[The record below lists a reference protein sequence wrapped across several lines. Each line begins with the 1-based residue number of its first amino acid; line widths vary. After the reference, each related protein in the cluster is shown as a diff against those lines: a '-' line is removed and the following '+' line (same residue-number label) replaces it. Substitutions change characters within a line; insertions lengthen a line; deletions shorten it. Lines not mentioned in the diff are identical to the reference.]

1 MQSILKNLNYKL
13 PRLNI
18 EKIFIIIQISNFN
31 VQLFLFRT
39 KLPKSLQ
46 HCNEVLRELFHKR
59 HGSYAWPFYKPVDA
73 EALGLHDYHTI
84 IKKPMDLGM

>member
-1 MQSILKNLNYKL
+1 MLH
-13 PRLNI
+13 
-18 EKIFIIIQISNFN
+18 
-31 VQLFLFRT
+31 LFLFRT

-84 IKKPMDLGM
+84 IKKPMDLGMSIRIRTQDHMIVPTYVFSKK